1 MAEGTAEGMADL
13 TMQDKDR
20 IGWIDNARAITIIL
34 VVMMHST
41 LGVEAAL
48 GREGFMHY
56 AVAFA
61 TPFRIPA
68 FFLISGLL
76 LARTIDR
83 PWRDYLDG
91 KVVHFVYF
99 YVLWLSIQFAFKFP
113 AFAAERGVAGAAGLY
128 FESFVQP
135 FGTLWFIYL
144 LPIFFVVT
152 RLVRGAPP
160 ALVWAAAA
168 ALEIAPIETGSVV
181 IDEFASRFVYFYSGH
196 VLAAFALRWSA
207 FVHTKA
213 VTAGVTLALWAPLN
227 AVLVQ
232 GGLAAMPF
240 VSLALGFLG
249 AAAVIAAAT
258 LVADRR
264 AGAGL
269 AAIGRQSLVVYLAFF
284 LPMAITRVVLV
295 KSGLIQDAGTIALM
309 TTVAAV
315 AGALAIH
322 WLVRGS
328 RLDFL
333 FVRPEFLRLK
343 SAYRLAAQR

>member
-1 MAEGTAEGMADL
+1 MAAGTADL

-20 IGWIDNARAITIIL
+20 IGWIDNARAITIIP

-113 AFAAERGVAGAAGLY
+113 AFAAERGVAGAARLY

-181 IDEFASRFVYFYSGH
+181 IDEFANRFVYFYSGH

-213 VTAGVTLALWAPLN
+213 VTAVVALALWAPLN

-232 GGLAAMPF
+232 GGLAA
-240 VSLALGFLG
+240 
-249 AAAVIAAAT
+249 
-258 LVADRR
+258 
-264 AGAGL
+264 
-269 AAIGRQSLVVYLAFF
+269 IGRQSLIVYLAFF
-284 LPMAITRVVLV
+284 LPMAVTRVVLV

-315 AGALAIH
+315 VGALAIH